1 MSKSLKELFSQK
13 ASQKITGVS
22 SSLKQLG
29 DQVESADYLKVN
41 KVFRNRV
48 FPHVDFSK
56 PENWVRFG
64 SSKKYYD
71 DAIKNVFESYPY
83 DGSEKEKIQ
92 WHNSSSF
99 FENYVFD
106 NEYPRTTGHV
116 GFPGSSFSSAGSGS
130 YGTPSNNEY
139 ILVTGSINKDNVYST
154 SKNRTDNLIFD
165 LSKDGA
171 TVEFWLK
178 KDAWL
183 GDSKTKR
190 EVVFDLWN
198 QQPKA
203 SAAYGRLRIEMDS
216 TSTDTVFLITAA
228 SGTAG
233 VKLAPIGTSGSH
245 GPAFT
250 TAKVADSKWH
260 HYAFTFKNAASS
272 VQAEMYYDGKFI
284 ETISTGSVV
293 GGVSG
298 SIAWSGYVNKPVVA
312 TIGALVYRTAYNAD
326 SIAKIGHGKLSASI
340 DEFRYWK
347 TLRTAKQIGTNYFGQ
362 VGGGANSDDA
372 NTSLGLY
379 YKFNEGMSGISTL
392 DDSILD
398 YSGRV
403 ANGKYIGFVSG
414 TYQRNTGSAM
424 VLSGKAK
431 SEFKDP
437 IVYKAHPK
445 VTNYYNTKLDS
456 GSAYDHQNPS
466 SIYNTFPS
474 WVTEEDNYGTLYNLS
489 QIVASYFDNLYL
501 QIKELPKIKNIH
513 YPSGSEQP
521 YPFANYLLQD
531 KGMFLGE
538 IFNDANLLEDYKNQS
553 EDFNFKEKLTNVKNR
568 IYQNIYNNLEY
579 IYKSKGTEKSIRAML
594 RSLGLSDDLVKINY
608 YGNNLEFEFRDNYR
622 SATVK
627 KRILN
632 ITTGSASASIYQDS
646 QKFDDSDT
654 NQNDGALSYL
664 KGGEIL
670 KFIPYTLES
679 NVFFPKK
686 YKQGTKFFSDIN
698 LTSSLFGMH
707 TVDASGMGAHTTTWD
722 KSGFDG
728 THATAADAI
737 DMSGY
742 QAAGDPS
749 TKFNITIPVAA
760 GGSNTT
766 ITIKFDISSAG
777 SPTSAGANHITIGTA
792 GSSDTDNAALV
803 IKAINGTTD
812 SRITY
817 GNGSGD
823 GSSGTGV
830 QGITASAGTAGTKVT
845 LTIDDGGTV
854 GNISSAIAHGAGTV
868 NLVDVTDFT
877 GGAVVSWVDY
887 ANTRV
892 FVSRPTASHLKD
904 SGYARFHLVAGHNS
918 IVNMSS
924 SWIPG
929 VYDDR
934 HWNVNVRLKPKN
946 DSVHFSVANLNVY
959 KSHEYE
965 MEFHGASTKLGEVDH
980 EFHLNKTLTYDQA
993 TAFLTSSKKIYG
1005 GAHKTNFTG
1014 TLISPTDNKMT
1025 SLRFWFSYLNKEEL
1039 RSHVKDIKNYGVN
1052 HPYKNAILHLTGVSL
1067 LDTKGFLNTLS
1078 GTHIPKIKTLGLHW
1092 NFENVTG
1099 SDPAGQFIIKDFS
1112 SGSAL
1117 PLTWQMAAP
1126 TGNYGP
1132 FGEYIDRYYPGLG
1145 HSFYPNDKHA
1155 VVEDYVYTAK
1165 QQLPEVL
1172 SSADQI
1178 EIRNFDDDIFTR
1190 SSRPM
1195 SYFAAIEKSPYQ
1207 IVSDEMLDMFATIVD
1222 FNDVVGAPVNKYRQE
1237 YKELNK
1243 LRELFFQR
1251 VRRSVDFDRFLEF
1264 YKWVDFTIHRMLEDL
1279 IPISANVSSDIKTIL
1294 ESHILERNK
1303 YQHRYPGFKN
1313 IKNDPEGTIEII
1325 NKHAKS
1331 GFLDPDVKR
1340 HTAYQKWS
1348 GISDNVDYVTIFNG
1362 GLDGYRSIEHVVDPT
1377 TKKLDV
1383 NRGVF
1388 KSIYREI
1395 DESHAG
1401 TSDAIN
1407 SAREKIRKVVLKNI
1421 SKQTFEPI
1429 VRAGVDVAIRNQN
1442 NQHLNKRINYIKQ
1455 TFPFKNEGTD
1465 DYMLIESSQITSTAS
1480 ITTPENPRR
1489 QISPGKQRLAFK
1501 ASVMRYNKTNDAVSI
1516 EDDSLKGDY
1525 VAPFT
1530 LYTYASTG
1538 SLTGLAVDTLFQSG
1552 HEFTNLHADMIDQ
1565 TGEVSLQGPFTEK
1578 HVGGMAHRHTD
1589 LNTNVSGAILDTE
1602 DTRAEA
1608 WRIRFGNE
1616 GNSATATDA
1625 IDMSGYQAAGDPSS
1639 KFNITIP
1646 IAVDGSNTTITI
1658 KFDIS
1663 SASSPSSAGANHLTI
1678 GTAGSSDAD
1687 NAALVIKAINGET
1700 DGRITYGNGS
1710 GDGSSGTGIQGVTA
1724 SAGSTGTKVTLTIDN
1739 GGTSGNISGAIAH
1752 GAGTVNLVDVTDFTG
1767 GTDAQTAKI
1776 YGPGADENA
1785 AKAIHKPRVSIFRQ
1799 ERAKR
1804 PVNIRNIKSTSSI
1817 KNGLTVEG
1825 NYYKNYEVVQT
1836 AGGDINNLWFVHNSG
1851 TIAATGTLGSIA
1863 VSGAVD
1869 FEIEDRTY
1877 LADGK
1882 TRQNTVI
1889 YERFSAP
1896 GGPEVNSLGYLD
1908 IASRQYS
1915 VYNSLNYRNSLVRD
1929 ILNRQFLKNHENKYS
1944 GSGESTRYAGSPG
1957 FDAILGAT
1965 SIVASYHDT
1974 HNNRAWR
1981 LQKYDKTKA
1990 YKPGTER
1997 VTTGTIFNNAFVST
2011 PIPASDR
2018 QYSWI
2023 TKSLNSHYP
2032 HNLVSASVAALA
2044 AGNTSPEVIQDA
2056 FGYAPRDG
2064 ILSSSDKGYYSA
2076 IEFVSASTHV
2086 AFSSSKGNSGWDFGV
2101 PKSVI
2106 YNNNESSYGISSGR
2120 LAVLGGPGRNIL
2132 FTDFTNLN
2140 HIVYE
2145 PVSSSAHILGYE
2157 TMDIQNVD
2165 TGSTVKGHVNYFN
2178 KIFLSGAQSQ
2188 LHIEALHGRNGYGEE
2203 VFTNQWPATRNKPGE
2218 VAVLNAILLNRNGP
2232 YGYPTWKQTRTGQH
2246 PIARHLRKNNTI
2258 DVQRE
2263 PRTFIDDYD
2272 NTYKERY
2279 NPSFDSFIVPPVA
2292 ENRRRPLKFTF
2303 LAKPDKMKD
2312 VDALEKGGHA
2322 DQTLPPPNSVVAE
2335 LLTLEAT
2342 YGNNYIYFPQE
2353 KLNKRAGVNPN
2364 KKSTAYDDLTGMYL
2378 YGGLGDQT
2386 EINKFVSLDIT
2397 EKIFPREEN
2406 EFLSKT
2412 YIRKDFLVEYWNRDP
2427 SLRRGTGSFR
2437 TKAFGKFAWGFDLP
2451 NNDYAMHTGSIW
2463 PLDGPKDFTS
2473 ASSPDY
2479 HGGNDAPT
2487 SWTWMIGAGEL
2498 QQIHN
2503 ASFGTHGSF
2512 SQRNAL
2518 GPVYLRP
2525 AYEITVD
2532 DTYGGSPPG
2541 TGHRRILVAGMP
2553 HWDVPAVAKKEP
2565 FPEGT
2570 YEQWVER
2577 IRRQGQGFSLVP
2589 EFRMSEQIDTYLISG
2604 SFRFLTDNESFL
2616 TITGSTVNNSAE
2628 CAFAKEYLHTDFI
2641 KQFHIIDEHKNT
2653 PFVNGTKVQRAE
2665 ASSLTL
2671 KCQALMKFLPYEG
2684 FHPAVRTI
2692 QLANLFSSSYFPVAT
2707 ASAIHRDGSQ
2717 QHAFL
2722 PDRLSQYRPIFQP
2735 YFSPGILYNSIK
2747 AGLAVDYPTFV
2758 VDHAFNNTS
2767 SLGVIRVTGSTLN
2780 GTADMYKGPNN
2791 SGEAKNKQYGEW
2803 TLGRPRVK
2811 DNFDIRL
2818 PFESLLDPAEAILGK
2833 QLVTGE
2839 PEASSSL
2846 VNWLVYGHITAS
2858 LRRPPVDPRYKM
2870 AMHNF
2875 IAESQQLF
2883 CEKQVIKSDFGDLDS
2898 RFGNMSGAL
2907 PYSMYIVLKK
2917 GSKNMMPYNR
2927 HSAFGYPVA
2936 SGFTTQGNATPFAN
2950 LPLQGFENP
2959 RATLPKLEAHT
2970 ASYSPF
2976 TPPYED
2982 IDFIAGEPI
2991 YSGSLVKVSFTPRHH
3006 QPTLDNSRF
3015 DLQTI
3020 LSGSQVTYARNG
3032 FIPNSAAGISA
3043 QAGTSS
3049 IDNAMQISA
3058 SINLFKLVN
3067 DFEKSALLT
3076 EAGLL
3081 AGAPDLDPDKAGRK
3095 WVIEPKWQT
3104 PIYNFNAYKQIADGA
3119 ILAGNTGQE
3128 VSSGGLTITVPTFGT
3143 GTMTFGQWHQYGM
3156 PPAVDET
3163 VGIDIVDVPGHNSL
3177 ASAVGLRQGWY
3188 PLCQIAEKRTIRE
3201 AVVAIPFRLIKGRK
3215 MFFKFERERIDKAL
3229 YTELIGDP
3237 EKKQKAVAA
3246 VGQEIVSMVQK
3257 MDRYVIPPQFDFMTF
3272 DGKNGKE
3279 EVKPLAMYIFE
3290 FEHELSG
3297 GDLSDMWQNL
3307 VPDLAYDV
3315 PDVQESVV
3323 KITHPLLTEAIKK
3336 AQISTSPIGLS
3347 RSQSDIKNKL
3357 GFVELHEDLRWMV
3370 FKIKQKA
3377 ATNYY
3382 REARKDRGDI
3392 TLQIEENT
3400 RRFNGLTKDEHN
3412 NAKQF
3417 RSKEVVPL
3425 YSYNWPYDYFTMIEL
3440 IKMDA
3445 TIKLTPQ
3452 DVEETKPDALMGGPG
3467 AGSSLPGRGNGNDAG
3482 IDVGIEGNGTLGDTG
3497 LRNPGPAGPPG
3508 DRS

>member
-13 ASQKITGVS
+13 ASKKITGVS

-29 DQVESADYLKVN
+29 AKVESADYLKVN
-41 KVFRNRV
+41 KIFRNRV

-56 PENWVRFG
+56 PDKWVRFG
-64 SSKKYYD
+64 SAKKYYE

-83 DGSEKEKIQ
+83 DGSAKEKIE

-106 NEYPRTTGHV
+106 NEYPRTTGYV

-139 ILVTGSINKDNVYST
+139 ILVTGSINKDNIYNA

-190 EVVFDLWN
+190 EVIFDLWN

-216 TSTDTVFLITAA
+216 TSADTVFLISAV
-228 SGTAG
+228 SGTSG
-233 VKLAPIGTSGSH
+233 VKIAPIGTSGSH
-245 GPAFT
+245 GAAFT

-260 HYAFTFKNAASS
+260 HYAFTFKNVSS
-272 VQAEMYYDGKFI
+272 NVQAEMYYDGEFV
-284 ETISTGSVV
+284 ETITTGSNIN
-293 GGVSG
+293 GVSG

-312 TIGALVYRTAYNAD
+312 TIGSLVYRTAFNAD
-326 SIAKIGHGKLSASI
+326 SIAKIGHGKLSGSI

-347 TLRTAKQIGTNYFGQ
+347 TLRTAKQIGSNYFGQ

-379 YKFNEGMSGISTL
+379 YKFNEGMSGISTI
-392 DDSILD
+392 DDVILD

-403 ANGKYIGFVSG
+403 ANGKYVGFVSG

-424 VLSGKAK
+424 ILSGKAE

-437 IVYKAHPK
+437 IIYKAHPK
-445 VTNYYNTKLDS
+445 VTNYYNTKIDS
-456 GSAYDHQNPS
+456 GSVYDHQNPS

-501 QIKELPKIKNIH
+501 QIRELPKIKNIH

-538 IFNDANLLEDYKNQS
+538 IFNDSSLLEDYKDQT

-594 RSLGLSDDLVKINY
+594 RSMGLDDDLVKINY
-608 YGNNLEFEFRDNYR
+608 YGNNLEFEFKDNFR
-622 SATVK
+622 SSTVK

-632 ITTGSASASIYQDS
+632 ITTGSSTASIYQDS
-646 QKFDDSDT
+646 QKFDDNDT
-654 NQNDGALSYL
+654 NQNDNALSYL

-670 KFIPYTLES
+670 KFIPYTLEA

-686 YKQGTKFFSDIN
+686 FKQGTKFFSDTYF
-698 LTSSLFGMH
+698 TSSLFGMH
-707 TVDASGMGAHTTTWD
+707 TVDTSGMGAHTTTWD

-728 THATAADAI
+728 THASAADAI

-760 GGSNTT
+760 GGSNTA

-777 SPTSAGANHITIGTA
+777 SPTSAGSDHITIGTA

-803 IKAINGTTD
+803 IKAINGTAD

-830 QGITASAGTAGTKVT
+830 QGITAAAGTAGTKVT
-845 LTIDDGGTV
+845 LTMDSAGTV
-854 GNISSAIAHGAGTV
+854 GNVSSAIAHGAGTV
-868 NLVDVTDFT
+868 NLVDVTDFS
-877 GGAVVSWVDY
+877 GGAAASWIDY

-892 FVSRPTASHLKD
+892 FVSRPTASYLRD

-924 SWIPG
+924 SWFAD

-934 HWNVNVRLKPKN
+934 HWNVSVRLRPKN
-946 DSVHFSVANLNVY
+946 DSVHFSVANMNIY

-965 MEFHGASTKLGEVDH
+965 MEFHGATTKLGEVDQ
-980 EFHLNKTLTYDQA
+980 EFHLTKTLTYDQA

-1005 GAHKTNFTG
+1005 GAHRTNFTG
-1014 TLISPTDNKMT
+1014 SVISRTDNKMT
-1025 SLRFWFSYLNKEEL
+1025 SLRYWFSYLNKEEL

-1067 LDTKGFLNTLS
+1067 LDTKGYLNTLS
-1078 GTHIPKIKTLGLHW
+1078 GTYIPKIKTLGLHW

-1099 SDPAGQFIIKDFS
+1099 SDSAGQFIIKDFS

-1117 PLTWQMAAP
+1117 SETWFQSAP

-1132 FGEYIDRYYPGLG
+1132 FGEHIDRYYPGLG
-1145 HSFYPNDKHA
+1145 YSFFPDDNAA
-1155 VVEDYVYTAK
+1155 VIEDYVYTAK

-1195 SYFAAIEKSPYQ
+1195 SYFAAIEKSPNQ
-1207 IVSDEMLDMFATIVD
+1207 IVSDEMLDMFATMVD
-1222 FNDVVGAPVNKYRQE
+1222 FNDIVGAPVNKYRQE

-1251 VRRSVDFDRFLEF
+1251 VRRTTDFDKFLEF
-1264 YKWVDFTIHRMLEDL
+1264 YKWVDFTIHRMLQDL
-1279 IPISANVSSDIKTIL
+1279 IPVSANVSSDIKTIL

-1303 YQHRYPGFKN
+1303 YQHRYPGFKA
-1313 IKNDPEGTIEII
+1313 IKNDPEGTIEVI
-1325 NKHAKS
+1325 NKYAKS
-1331 GFLDPDVKR
+1331 GYLDADVRK
-1340 HTAYQKWS
+1340 HTAIQKWA

-1362 GLDGYRSIEHVVDPT
+1362 GLDGYKSIEHSVDST

-1388 KSIYREI
+1388 KSIYRVIDDSNGGTSTEI
-1395 DESHAG
+1395 D
-1401 TSDAIN
+1401 T
-1407 SAREKIRKVVLKNI
+1407 AREKIRKSVLKNVT
-1421 SKQTFEPI
+1421 KQTFEPI
-1429 VRAGVDVAIRNQN
+1429 IRAGVDVAIRNQN

-1489 QISPGKQRLAFK
+1489 QVSPGKQRLAFK
-1501 ASVMRYNKTNDAVSI
+1501 ASIMRYDKTDGVVGV

-1538 SLTGLAVDTLFQSG
+1538 SLSGSAVDTLFESG
-1552 HEFTNLHADMIDQ
+1552 HQFTNLHADLIDQ

-1616 GNSATATDA
+1616 GNSATAADA
-1625 IDMSGYQAAGDPSS
+1625 IDMDGYQAVGDPSS

-1646 IAVDGSNTTITI
+1646 VAVGGSNTTITI

-1663 SASSPSSAGANHLTI
+1663 SASSPTSAGSNHITI
-1678 GTAGSSDAD
+1678 GTAGSGDSD

-1700 DGRITYGNGS
+1700 DSRITYGNAS
-1710 GDGSSGTGIQGVTA
+1710 GEGSSGTGIQGITA
-1724 SAGSTGTKVTLTIDN
+1724 SAGSAGTKVTLTIDL
-1739 GGTSGNISGAIAH
+1739 GGTSGNISSAIAH
-1752 GAGTVNLVDVTDFTG
+1752 GAGTVNLVDVTDFSG

-1776 YGPGADENA
+1776 YGPAADENA
-1785 AKAIHKPRVSIFRQ
+1785 AKAIHKPRVTFFR
-1799 ERAKR
+1799 EGRTKR
-1804 PVNIRNIKSTSSI
+1804 PVNIRNIETTSSV

-1825 NYYKNYEVVQT
+1825 NFYKNYEVVQT

-1851 TIAATGTLGSIA
+1851 AIAATGTIESIA

-1877 LADGK
+1877 LIDGK
-1882 TRQNTVI
+1882 TRQKTVI

-1929 ILNRQFLKNHENKYS
+1929 VLNRKFLKNHEGKYS
-1944 GSGESTRYAGSPG
+1944 GSTEFTRFAGSPG
-1957 FDAILGAT
+1957 FDAILGA
-1965 SIVASYHDT
+1965 SSVVGSFHNT

-1990 YKPGTER
+1990 YKPGSER
-1997 VTTGTIFNNAFVST
+1997 VTTGAIFNNAFVST

-2023 TKSLNSHYP
+2023 TKSLNTHFP
-2032 HNLVSASVAALA
+2032 HNLVSASAADLA
-2044 AGNTSPEVIQDA
+2044 AGNTSPALVQDVL
-2056 FGYAPRDG
+2056 GYAPYDG
-2064 ILSSSDKGYYSA
+2064 ILSSSTKGYYSA

-2086 AFSSSKGNSGWDFGV
+2086 AFSSSKLDGWNFGV

-2106 YNNNESSYGISSGR
+2106 YNNNESNYGIGAGN

-2140 HIVYE
+2140 HMVYE
-2145 PVSSSAHILGYE
+2145 PISSSTHVLGYE
-2157 TMDIQNVD
+2157 SMDIQNVD
-2165 TGSTVKGHVNYFN
+2165 TGSVAKGHVNYFN
-2178 KIFLSGAQSQ
+2178 KVFLSGAQPQ
-2188 LHIEALHGRNGYGEE
+2188 LHIEALHGRKGYGEE
-2203 VFTNQWPATRNKPGE
+2203 VFTTQGAWQRNKPGE
-2218 VAVLNAILLNRNGP
+2218 IAVLNAILLNRNGP
-2232 YGYPTWKQTRTGQH
+2232 YGYPSWKQIRTGQH
-2246 PIARHLRKNNTI
+2246 PIARYLRRNNII
-2258 DVQRE
+2258 DVQRN
-2263 PRTFIDDYD
+2263 PKTYIDE
-2272 NTYKERY
+2272 NRNIFKERF
-2279 NPSFDSFIVPPVA
+2279 NPNFDSYTVPPVA

-2303 LAKPDKMKD
+2303 LTKPDKAKD
-2312 VDALEKGGHA
+2312 IDAVEAGDHA
-2322 DQTLPPPNSVVAE
+2322 YQTSPSLTPVFGD
-2335 LLTLEAT
+2335 LITLEAT
-2342 YGNNYIYFPQE
+2342 YGNNYVYFPQE
-2353 KLNKRAGVNPN
+2353 KLNKQAGVKVD

-2378 YGGLGDQT
+2378 YGGLGDQS
-2386 EINKFVSLDIT
+2386 EISRFVRLDIT

-2412 YIRKDFLVEYWNRDP
+2412 YIRKNFLVEYWNRDP

-2437 TKAFGKFAWGFDLP
+2437 PKAFGKFTWGWDA
-2451 NNDYAMHTGSIW
+2451 NGIASQNEYSMHTGSMW

-2473 ASSPDY
+2473 ASSPEWPAQSDS
-2479 HGGNDAPT
+2479 PT
-2487 SWTWMIGAGEL
+2487 SYPWMIGAGEL
-2498 QQIHN
+2498 QWIHN
-2503 ASFGTHGSF
+2503 ASYGAS
-2512 SQRNAL
+2512 SMINRNFL

-2532 DTYGGSPPG
+2532 DTYGLSPPG
-2541 TGHRRILVAGMP
+2541 SGHRRILVAGMP
-2553 HWDVPAVAKKEP
+2553 NWDVPAGSAMITGRSKEP

-2570 YEQWVER
+2570 YEQWSEKL
-2577 IRRQGQGFSLVP
+2577 RRQGQGFSLIP
-2589 EFRMSEQIDTYLISG
+2589 EFRISEHIDTYLSEVG
-2604 SFRFLTDNESFL
+2604 NFRFLADNEGFL
-2616 TITGSTVNNSAE
+2616 TVTGSSVNNSAQ

-2641 KQFHIIDEHKNT
+2641 KQFHIIDEHKET
-2653 PFVNGTKVQRAE
+2653 PFVNGNKVQRAE

-2684 FHPAVRTI
+2684 FHPAVRTV
-2692 QLANLFSSSYFPVAT
+2692 QLANLFSASYFPSST
-2707 ASAIHRDGSQ
+2707 GSAIGTDGTSIVS
-2717 QHAFL
+2717 FL

-2747 AGLAVDYPTFV
+2747 AGIAVDYPVFLT
-2758 VDHAFNNTS
+2758 DHKFNNTS
-2767 SLGVIRVTGSTLN
+2767 SLGVIRITGSLMNDTQ
-2780 GTADMYKGPNN
+2780 DMYKGPNN

-2803 TLGRPRVK
+2803 ILGRPRVK
-2811 DNFDIRL
+2811 DNFDMRL

-2833 QLVTGE
+2833 NLTTGE
-2839 PEASSSL
+2839 PESSSSISYWPWNGRL
-2846 VNWLVYGHITAS
+2846 TAS
-2858 LRRPPVDPRYKM
+2858 IRRPPVDPRYKM

-2875 IAESQQLF
+2875 IAESQKLF
-2883 CEKQVIKSDFGDLDS
+2883 CEKQVIKSDISDMHPDFGV
-2898 RFGNMSGAL
+2898 MSGST
-2907 PYSMYIVLKK
+2907 PYSMYVVLKK
-2917 GSKNMMPYNR
+2917 GHKNMTPYSR
-2927 HSAFGYPVA
+2927 HSAFGYPMA
-2936 SGFTTQGNATPFAN
+2936 SGFTTTNAATTNPFIPIPGAEIGGTS
-2950 LPLQGFENP
+2950 P
-2959 RATLPKLEAHT
+2959 LPKLEALS
-2970 ASYSPF
+2970 ASYAAF

-2982 IDFIAGEPI
+2982 IDFKSGEPL
-2991 YSGSLVKVSFTPRHH
+2991 YSGSLVRISFSPKHH
-3006 QPTLDNSRF
+3006 DPTLDNARF

-3020 LSGSQVTYARNG
+3020 LSGAQVIYARNG
-3032 FIPNSAAGISA
+3032 FIPHGAHSGVSA

-3049 IDNAMQISA
+3049 LDNAMQISA
-3058 SINLFKLVN
+3058 SLNLFSVVE
-3067 DFEKSALLT
+3067 DYQKSALQT
-3076 EAGLL
+3076 PAGLIG
-3081 AGAPDLDPDKAGRK
+3081 GAPDLDPDKAGRK
-3095 WVIEPKWQT
+3095 WVIEPKWQV
-3104 PIYNFNAYKQIADGA
+3104 PIYNYRGYKEFADGQA
-3119 ILAGNTGQE
+3119 LAGVSGQE
-3128 VSSGGLTITVPTFGT
+3128 VSQNGLVVTIPTFGT
-3143 GTMTFGQWHQYGM
+3143 GTMTFGQWHQYGI
-3156 PPAVDET
+3156 PGNVDET
-3163 VGIDIVDVPGHNSL
+3163 VGVEIIDVPGAKSL
-3177 ASAVGLRQGWY
+3177 ADAVGLRQGWY
-3188 PLCQIAEKRTIRE
+3188 PLSRIAEKREIRE
-3201 AVVAIPFRLIKGRK
+3201 AVVAIPFRLIRGKK
-3215 MFFKFERERIDKAL
+3215 MFFRFERDRINRAL
-3229 YTELIGDP
+3229 YTELIADP
-3237 EKKQKAVAA
+3237 EEKRKQIREVGKEVVDMVKKM
-3246 VGQEIVSMVQK
+3246 E
-3257 MDRYVIPPQFDFMTF
+3257 RYVIPPQFDFLTF
-3272 DGKNGKE
+3272 DGKKDKE

-3290 FEHELSG
+3290 FKHELTDT
-3297 GDLSDMWQNL
+3297 DLSDMWQNL
-3307 VPDLAYDV
+3307 VPDLAYDI

-3323 KITHPLLTEAIKK
+3323 RITHPLLTEAIKK
-3336 AQISTSPIGLS
+3336 AQISASPIGDAP
-3347 RSQSDIKNKL
+3347 SQDDIKKKL
-3357 GFVELHEDLRWMV
+3357 GFIELHQDLRWMV
-3370 FKIKQKA
+3370 FKVKQKA

-3382 REARKDRGDI
+3382 RELRNDRGDI
-3392 TLQIEENT
+3392 TLQLEENT
-3400 RRFNGLTKDEHN
+3400 RRFNGRTREEHD

-3417 RSKEVVPL
+3417 KTKEVVPL
-3425 YSYNWPYDYFTMIEL
+3425 YSYNWPYDFFTMIEL
-3440 IKMDA
+3440 VKMDA
-3445 TIKLTPQ
+3445 TIRLTPQ
-3452 DVEETKPDALMGGPG
+3452 DVEEVKPNALIGGPG
-3467 AGSSLPGRGNGNDAG
+3467 AGSA
-3482 IDVGIEGNGTLGDTG
+3482 
-3497 LRNPGPAGPPG
+3497 NPVQQGPVAAPIGAPQAASPEEAI
-3508 DRS
+3508 SPSE